1 MTRRQQRATL
11 RALDAINWGLA
22 RGEYGP
28 EPFKMAQSK
37 NIPKASEADV
47 TFILANRAL
56 GVTKIADSLRH
67 LTAEQVKGVL
77 KRGGAPK
84 PKFNRHAARRLNG
97 APGPRFTE

>member
-37 NIPKASEADV
+37 NIPKASPDDV

-56 GVTKIADSLRH
+56 GVTKIADKLRH
-67 LTAEQVKGVL
+67 LTDEQIRGVL
-77 KRGGAPK
+77 RRGGAPK